1 MDAFSRHALQNA
13 RETIEA
19 RISERSS
26 SLVTT
31 KAEDYAKY
39 SQRVGTIQGLMEAL
53 VVIAEAEKDLGRA
66 DIAKELAPVVSRRY
80 ED

>member
-19 RISERSS
+19 RISDRTTR
-26 SLVTT
+26 LVNT

-39 SQRVGTIQGLMEAL
+39 SERVGEIKGLMEAL
-53 VVIAEAEKDLGRA
+53 AVMAEAEKDLGRA
-66 DIAKELAPVVSRRY
+66 EIKSDPAPVQGRRY